1 MITGQC
7 VTSPTPSSSQSAD
20 HDYATVRPTVVPG
33 SLQVPAQAVPVVSS
47 KPLTAARPA
56 AERCGHCE
64 GCSRTED
71 CGSCSK
77 CSQGKRPCYR
87 RTCWTRKREN
97 ERRCAENRRRRQAG
111 QNQPADSAAGPAKS
125 EELDAAQLKSESP
138 VPSPMKESEPPAPPL
153 KESEPPASSPLK
165 ESEPP
170 ATSLAP
176 PKDGSK
182 AGARA
187 RKKRAVAVSD
197 GDWSSQGTSKEKSDK
212 GKKGKNAT
220 VSKL

>member
-47 KPLTAARPA
+47 KPLTAVRPA

-125 EELDAAQLKSESP
+125 EELDAAQLKSEPP
-138 VPSPMKESEPPAPPL
+138 VPSPMKESEPPAP
-153 KESEPPASSPLK
+153 PLK

>member
-47 KPLTAARPA
+47 KPLTAVRPA
-56 AERCGHCE
+56 AERCGHCD

-153 KESEPPASSPLK
+153 KESEPPA
-165 ESEPP
+165 
-170 ATSLAP
+170 TSLAP